1 MVPSFRP
8 GVREVNVKTIDG
20 VVGDGFGEELGGIC
34 SDYPYVFE
42 TPSADAVDGVAVVF
56 SGTFYTEEVKVRAG
70 PGLVQEEGGLS
81 SADLDVEGC
90 STSENVG
97 EVDFSIQIFGP

>member
-1 MVPSFRP
+1 VVPSFRP

-42 TPSADAVDGVAVVF
+42 TPSAYAVDGVAVVF
-56 SGTFYTEEVKVRAG
+56 SGAFDAEEVKVRVG
-70 PGLVQEEGGLS
+70 FGLVQEEGGLTGP
-81 SADLDVEGC
+81 DFDVEGC